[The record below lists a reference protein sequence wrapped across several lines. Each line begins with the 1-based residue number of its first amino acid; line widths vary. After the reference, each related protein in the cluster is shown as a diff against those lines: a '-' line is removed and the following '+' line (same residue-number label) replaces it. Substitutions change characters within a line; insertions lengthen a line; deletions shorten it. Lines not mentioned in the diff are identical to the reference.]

1 MLTPLEQGET
11 HDFYI
16 HIYRIA
22 KACWLLDVA
31 STGITQREVL
41 YELQAQTFAHLVYRE
56 TAGLAMEGCVMT
68 NREVMRQARNSF
80 VWNLNT
86 DLDNISACE
95 QWAKMLRKNIDALN
109 EALAVPE
116 PAQRPWQGLTE
127 FQFAEIYN
135 NWNDTNGSTPWGLNQ
150 ALEAKLR
157 NLNK

>member
-1 MLTPLEQGET
+1 MLSEQGET

-41 YELQAQTFAHLVYRE
+41 YELQAQTFAYLGYRE

-68 NREVMRQARNSF
+68 NRETMRQARNSF
-80 VWNLNT
+80 LWNLNT

-116 PAQRPWQGLTE
+116 PAQRPWQGLTDE
-127 FQFAEIYN
+127 D
-135 NWNDTNGSTPWGLNQ
+135 WDKVGDMPDTFDQGAAWAQ
-150 ALEAKLR
+150 ARLMER
-157 NLNK
+157 NT

>member
-1 MLTPLEQGET
+1 MLSEQGET

-22 KACWLLDVA
+22 KACWLLDAA
-31 STGITQREVL
+31 STGITQREVF
-41 YELQAQTFAHLVYRE
+41 YAPQAQQIAYLVYRE

-80 VWNLNT
+80 LWNLNT

-116 PAQRPWQGLTE
+116 PAQHPWQGLTE

>member
-1 MLTPLEQGET
+1 MLSEQGET

-41 YELQAQTFAHLVYRE
+41 YELQAQTFAHLGYRE

-68 NREVMRQARNSF
+68 NRETMRQARNSF
-80 VWNLNT
+80 LWNLNT
-86 DLDNISACE
+86 DLDNITACE

-135 NWNDTNGSTPWGLNQ
+135 KWNDTNGSTPWGLNQ